1 MLHILEKVSALLL
14 NGGRTV
20 PLSIN
25 EYSVCNITKQSS
37 LAQLIQRT
45 TLLVWDEA
53 PMTHKHVAECINRT
67 LRDIC
72 SCDFPFGGKVMVF
85 GGDFRQILSV
95 IKRASRSDVVSAY
108 LNRSSLCRYVKV
120 MPLTINMRLRKLSS
134 QDSLEVSEFSNFL
147 LRVGE
152 GTEPEDENQM
162 IISTRNL

>member
-67 LRDIC
+67 Y
-72 SCDFPFGGKVMVF
+72 GT
-85 GGDFRQILSV
+85 SV
-95 IKRASRSDVVSAY
+95 LAISHSAAR
-108 LNRSSLCRYVKV
+108 LWCLGVTFVKSY
-120 MPLTINMRLRKLSS
+120 R
-134 QDSLEVSEFSNFL
+134 
-147 LRVGE
+147 
-152 GTEPEDENQM
+152 
-162 IISTRNL
+162 